1 MYKICSKCKEKR
13 LFNQFSKNKSCK
25 DGYHSNCKIC
35 NAEDYK
41 LNRSKRLM
49 QQSEYRLT
57 NKDQIIE
64 YQSNYRVANKNK
76 IVLQKAEY
84 YSANKDRIVEYQSE
98 YNSEYRAANKDRI
111 NARNSKR
118 RAAKLNALPKWLTKY
133 ELEQIKELYT
143 CAQMF
148 KLYTGE
154 EYHVDHIVPL
164 QGENV
169 CGLHVPWNLQV
180 IPAKENLSKS
190 NKLQEEL
197 L

>member
-1 MYKICSKCKEKR
+1 MYKICGKCNQEKSINDFSRCSQKADGYQHACKSCVKQKNEAYYLSNKPRLLEKNKERYIVNKDSILEQTR
-13 LFNQFSKNKSCK
+13 IYKDKNKSVILEK
-25 DGYHSNCKIC
+25 QKEYYSENK
-35 NAEDYK
+35 EYYRDYNK
-41 LNRSKRLM
+41 QYEQVNRSKR
-49 QQSEYRLT
+49 
-57 NKDQIIE
+57 
-64 YQSNYRVANKNK
+64 VA
-76 IVLQKAEY
+76 I
-84 YSANKDRIVEYQSE
+84 
-98 YNSEYRAANKDRI
+98 
-111 NARNSKR
+111 NSKR
-118 RAAKLNALPKWLTKY
+118 RAAKLQALPKWLTKD
-133 ELEQIKELYT
+133 ELEQIEELFL
-143 CAQMF
+143 CARMF

>member
-1 MYKICSKCKEKR
+1 MYKICSKCKIEKDIN
-13 LFNQFSKNKSCK
+13 LF
-25 DGYHSNCKIC
+25 
-35 NAEDYK
+35 
-41 LNRSKRLM
+41 
-49 QQSEYRLT
+49 
-57 NKDQIIE
+57 
-64 YQSNYRVANKNK
+64 NKNK
-76 IVLQKAEY
+76 AQTCGYDNQCKVCTKLSRLIKRE
-84 YSANKDRIVEYQSE
+84 DRIKYLKEWRQNNPDARKEHYIQNKE
-98 YNSEYRAANKDRI
+98 HCANYAKDYRKANINKLRANSKKWQKDNLDKDAAKT
-111 NARNSKR
+111 AKR
-118 RAAKLNALPKWLTKY
+118 RAAKLQALPKWLTKE

-190 NKLQEEL
+190 NKLQEDTQ
-197 L
+197 